1 MINDE
6 LGPRRRLILA
16 LLVFGGTAA
25 ATRVLADVLAVDGL
39 SLPELG
45 ILLVFSLTF
54 GWLAYGFWTA
64 LAGFLVTLSG
74 RGLHDLKEPVAEPSP
89 AARTALVVPVYH
101 EDPDRVAA
109 RLRAIVRSLART
121 GQLALFDL
129 FILSDSRDPQRIRAE
144 EAAWARLRREA
155 GADCRVFYRNRLEN
169 KGRKAGNIADFC
181 RRWGRHYPYFVVLD
195 ADSVMAGSTLV
206 RLVQLME
213 ANPRAGL
220 LQTLPQPVG
229 GETVFAR
236 ALQFAARLYGP
247 VYAAGLSY
255 WYPGRG
261 NYWGHNAIIRSEAF
275 MTAAGLPTLA
285 GRPPLGGEILSHDF
299 VEAALLQRA
308 GWSVWLLPE
317 LGGSYEE
324 LPANLRGYLARDR
337 RWCQGNLQ
345 HVRLLAAKGL
355 TSVSRLHLA
364 MGAMSYVVS
373 LLWFLLLALTTIEA
387 ARLYFW
393 PAVGMPAAS
402 LFFQPWPVADPRQ
415 LISLAWITVGMLLL
429 PKLLPLALAL
439 ISSARRRSFGGGLRL
454 VRGAARRARVLGPAR
469 AGPDGRAQPGGARH
483 PVRPRRHLER
493 AAARR
498 RARELGRGRGELRRH
513 HRARRAVGGGGLPG
527 GARSAALA
535 EPGVRGPGGGDSA
548 RRAVQPPGSR
558 RRRAPARLVPH
569 PRGVRAPGRARR
581 AAGRS
586 ARRRAGRR
594 RPRFS
599 RRADEVAALD
609 RRFARSR
616 PPRVRFR

>member
-16 LLVFGGTAA
+16 LLVLGGTAL
-25 ATRVLADVLAVDGL
+25 ATRVLANVLVVDGV
-39 SLPELG
+39 SLPEAG

-64 LAGFLVTLSG
+64 FAGFVVTLTG
-74 RGLHDLKEPVAEPSP
+74 RGLHDLKPSVADLSP

-101 EDPDRVAA
+101 EEPERVAA

-144 EAAWARLRREA
+144 EAVWARLRSEA
-155 GADCRVFYRNRLEN
+155 GADGRVFYRNRLDN
-169 KGRKAGNIADFC
+169 KGRKAGNIAEFC
-181 RRWGRHYPYFVVLD
+181 RRWGRHYAYFVVLD
-195 ADSVMAGSTLV
+195 ADSVMAGDTLV

-229 GETVFAR
+229 GETMFAR

-255 WYPGRG
+255 WFPGRG

-275 MTAAGLPTLA
+275 MTAAGLPTLS

-308 GWSVWLLPE
+308 GWSVWLVPE

-345 HVRLLAAKGL
+345 HVRLLTAKGL
-355 TSVSRLHLA
+355 TAVSRLHLA

-373 LLWFLLLALTTIEA
+373 LLWFLLLALTTLEA

-393 PAVGMPAAS
+393 PHVGIPAAS

-429 PKLLPLALAL
+429 PKILPLALAL
-439 ISSARRRSFGGGLRL
+439 LSGPRRRAFGGALRL
-454 VRGAARRARVLGPAR
+454 LRGALAEAVFAVLLAPVLMVQHSKAVLSILLGRGVTWSAQQRDGESESWGAVAATLGDITLLGLLWAAAAYVVAPDLLLWLSPVF
-469 AGPDGRAQPGGARH
+469 AGFAVAIPLAALSS
-483 PVRPRRHLER
+483 RPELG

-498 RARELGRGRGELRRH
+498 RGWFLTPEECAPPLELAELPGPLPDAGRRGRG
-513 HRARRAVGGGGLPG
+513 GD
-527 GARSAALA
+527 ARSGWATL
-535 EPGVRGPGGGDSA
+535 PTGKDPLTLIR
-548 RRAVQPPGSR
+548 
-558 RRRAPARLVPH
+558 
-569 PRGVRAPGRARR
+569 
-581 AAGRS
+581 
-586 ARRRAGRR
+586 
-594 RPRFS
+594 
-599 RRADEVAALD
+599 
-609 RRFARSR
+609 
-616 PPRVRFR
+616 